1 LYNIAKVTKN
11 KTKVVFFYNF
21 SKKTLSHL
29 TGDIKYTMLNA
40 LIDKYSTP
48 DIIELK

>member
-1 LYNIAKVTKN
+1 MNKLYFN
-11 KTKVVFFYNF
+11 KPIYI
-21 SKKTLSHL
+21 